1 MSRLLA
7 SPSGGQTWSRSDCV
21 SATAVVAVLPLWD
34 ADLYPFVFQR
44 FSIPIGIATPVRQE
58 PFGLWKVPP
67 PGGSAHVVADLACRD
82 EDLQGPPLGVCHG
95 MKLGVQP
102 APLRGELIPRSNSS
116 SPPHPPDCPAKPSL
130 SLPCSRPCGGL
141 SDKSRRSSLSSARQL
156 SRPDPP

>member
-67 PGGSAHVVADLACRD
+67 PGGSAHVVADLACRH
-82 EDLQGPPLGVCHG
+82 EELQRPALSVCHG

-116 SPPHPPDCPAKPSL
+116 SPPHPPDPPPHSA
-130 SLPCSRPCGGL
+130 GL
-141 SDKSRRSSLSSARQL
+141 RGCTAA
-156 SRPDPP
+156 PVPPHTPFFTATLKAVRGAFR